1 MFLSNPSFVLAI
13 LATSSFVT
21 LSVSADGGT
30 FNYLGGFPATTD
42 VQEIANKDTIQ
53 AEFQELLA
61 GKEDGGDTTDLCGN
75 LERGKDFYFDDQG
88 QFLKDLPTYTETN
101 SRMMNMYESYYEKGY
116 ATLWVSAALEG
127 GVYQGNN
134 FGEWGDNMLTPCI
147 GQQEA
152 AKKGTAYIAGL
163 LEVNQYMEQASAE
176 IANGCVYQE
185 AGSTC
190 MDAIEAWNKAAAFY
204 VGSME
209 GTKGEGS
216 GYQIFALGDKRC
228 QNYENCGPNGDSPG
242 GVARTN
248 IVAISLFQKG
258 AGLVFSGDLEGL
270 QKCIKEI
277 NDSVLVMLVQGTLRY
292 AHKLG
297 VRGSFLAKELG
308 EGSTFAAA
316 LLPQLAAVNTKA
328 AKTIRKEFQ
337 IGAKGKTNKKKFSFE
352 KVHLTLACNYF
363 EMGISCAEVGSLIDG
378 LIPAAFEQ
386 CDLKIPQKSVCDFSK
401 KKQKKFEKVCKK
413 YMPTEKNANPDAP
426 FERS

>member
-21 LSVSADGGT
+21 LSVSAEGGT
-30 FNYLGGFPATTD
+30 FSYLAGFPATTD

-53 AEFQELLA
+53 KEFQDLLG
-61 GKEDGGDTTDLCGN
+61 GKEDGGNTEDLCGN
-75 LERGKDFYFDDQG
+75 LERGKDFYFDQG
-88 QFLKDLPTYTETN
+88 QFLKDIPTYTETN
-101 SRMMNMYESYYEKGY
+101 SRMMNMYESYFEKGY

-176 IANGCVYQE
+176 IENGCVYQE
-185 AGSTC
+185 AGNTC
-190 MDAIEAWNKAAAFY
+190 MSAIEAWNKAAAFY
-204 VGSME
+204 VGSLE
-209 GTKGEGS
+209 GERGDGS

-228 QNYENCGPNGDSPG
+228 GNYENCGPKGDSG
-242 GVARTN
+242 AGVAKTN

-297 VRGSFLAKELG
+297 KRGSLLAKELG

-316 LLPQLAAVNTKA
+316 FLPQLAAVNTKA
-328 AKTIRKEFQ
+328 AKLIKKEFQ
-337 IGAKGKTNKKKFSFE
+337 IGAKGTTNKKKFNFD
-352 KVHLTLACNYF
+352 KVHLILACNYF
-363 EMGISCAEVGSLIDG
+363 EMGISCAEVGSLVDK
-378 LIPAAFEQ
+378 LQPPAFEQ
-386 CDLKIPQKSVCDFSK
+386 CDLGIPQKSACGFDK
-401 KKQKKFEKVCKK
+401 KNKKEFKKVCKK
-413 YMPTEKNANPDAP
+413 YMPTKKYANPDAP
-426 FERS
+426 FQRT